1 MSTQP
6 VTRRELP
13 PDFEYIGTST
23 TIRVRKT
30 FVLGDYRETI
40 RRSTK
45 TSRLSDAKAMRDK
58 WVSEARQR
66 ALGHAPALGAAAT
79 STIAAYLP
87 VYIASLPLTRQY
99 EVKKRLEM
107 FVADC
112 GETMRLDQFIDT
124 DAEAWKNRRLAMINT
139 WGRAYNKSTVRED
152 CNKVKAFF
160 EFARKKK
167 QIVTNPWQGVEL
179 PQGTPRNDEV
189 TIEEQTALL
198 AALKTDE
205 DRRAVRV
212 LLGTG
217 LRNEEF
223 FLTRLAHM
231 TLHGTDPLIE
241 VPAEIAKYGHPRTIP
256 LQDETVMVLVA
267 QQQARG
273 LGAMSTDPLW
283 SYGSLKGLR
292 DRMASACRRAGIR
305 VITPKMCRQTYGIR
319 LANTT
324 DVIVPR
330 QFVTTALG
338 HTSDRTTDKYYVRA
352 QQRKFRETLRKIDL
366 GLGESA

>member
-6 VTRRELP
+6 VTRRKLP
-13 PDFEYIGTST
+13 PDFEYIGETT

-30 FVLGDYRETI
+30 FVLGDYREKI

-45 TSRLSDAKAMRDK
+45 TTRLSDAKAMRDK

-66 ALGHAPALGAAAT
+66 ALGHAPALDAEVAP
-79 STIAAYLP
+79 TILAYVPTYLKT
-87 VYIASLPLTRQY
+87 LTPARRN
-99 EVKKRLEM
+99 EVEKRLLM
-107 FVADC
+107 FATDHPD
-112 GETMRLDQFIDT
+112 MRVDQFAET
-124 DAEAWKNRRLAMINT
+124 HAEAWRDRRLTTINH

-152 CNKVKAFF
+152 CNKVRAFF

-167 QIVTNPWQGVEL
+167 LIASNPWQDVEL
-179 PQGTPRNDEV
+179 PQGATRNDEV
-189 TIEEQTALL
+189 SREEQAAMI

-205 DRRAVRV
+205 DRRAVQV
-212 LLGTG
+212 FFGTG
-217 LRNEEF
+217 LRNREF
-223 FLTRLAHM
+223 FTIRLAHM

-256 LQDETVMVLVA
+256 LQDETVAVLVA

-273 LGAMSTDPLW
+273 LGAMSDAPLW
-283 SYGSLKGLR
+283 SYGSLKGIR

-305 VITPKMCRQTYGIR
+305 IITPKMCRQTYGIR

-338 HTSDRTTDKYYVRA
+338 HTSERTTEKYYARA